1 MKKFIYSLAMLALG
15 LSSCNSWDD
24 PVTENYG
31 DGPSIEIAI
40 AATTDSAVTFTL
52 TPAQGTQFYN
62 FITDASNEA
71 EELDATALLKGS
83 YGNAANVK
91 NAADKPTFTYTIK
104 AEPNTTYQIYAVAAS
119 DKGIVGKV
127 AVASATTT
135 DGNAP
140 ALTKGAFKADPETK
154 SVAVTFDQALKRGT
168 GAVSAIYYKEWD
180 WENPVTV
187 DPADITVTI
196 KDNVATFAAPKTPAG
211 AIVAFSWAAG
221 AFVDAKGNACGAY
234 TTLYDEEE
242 DDFIGAAVQNAK
254 VDFEI
259 ADSLFADIQTSFK
272 DAAQF
277 KGVAT
282 FDFDLYRIDE
292 GKTAVKDGDVCVTYT
307 NDKKTT
313 TIKLTPEQWNVS
325 GKQLYFT
332 LPEGVEGGDKVTLS
346 VKKGVIYDV
355 YGNPN
360 AAFTSEKAWWK
371 YVTFAP
377 TVEDVTGTFTYY
389 VTLNADGKTHKLGN
403 FTIAE
408 YTGEDAE
415 PGDVV
420 ISGLYLD
427 DSEIYGYYDLTES
440 KLYIQR
446 YQLLGTYEY
455 KGATYGVLTSSS
467 SGQKW
472 VEFDITEDGI
482 ISKDF
487 ALVYTDVAVTEI
499 LGDEVPAGTTY
510 FVKVE
515 APAAARSAANF
526 AKKNGFKKYAN
537 VVKNVKTTSK
547 KSSNVI
553 RSRK

>member
-1 MKKFIYSLAMLALG
+1 MKKLIYSLAMLALG

-31 DGPSIEIAI
+31 DGPSIDIAI
-40 AATTDSAVTFTL
+40 VSTTDSAVTFTL

-62 FITDASNEA
+62 FITDASDEA

-91 NAADKPTFTYTIK
+91 NAAEKPTFTYTIK

-127 AVASATTT
+127 AVASASST
-135 DGNAP
+135 DGKAP
-140 ALTKGAFKADPETK
+140 ALTKGAFKADPDTK

-211 AIVAFSWAAG
+211 AVVAFSWAEG
-221 AFVDAKGNACGAY
+221 AFVDAKGNKCGVF
-234 TTLYDEEE
+234 TTTYDEKK
-242 DDFIGAAVQNAK
+242 DKWTGAVVENKK

-259 ADSLFADIQTSFK
+259 ADSLFADTKTAFK
-272 DAAQF
+272 YPEQF

-282 FDFDLYRIDE
+282 FAFDLYRIDE

-325 GKQLYFT
+325 GKQLTFV
-332 LPEGVEGGDKVTLS
+332 LPAGIEDGDVVTLS

-360 AAFTSEKAWWK
+360 AAFTSENVWWK
-371 YVTFAP
+371 YVTMS
-377 TVEDVTGTFTYY
+377 V
-389 VTLNADGKTHKLGN
+389 
-403 FTIAE
+403 
-408 YTGEDAE
+408 
-415 PGDVV
+415 
-420 ISGLYLD
+420 D
-427 DSEIYGYYDLTES
+427 DIV
-440 KLYIQR
+440 
-446 YQLLGTYEY
+446 GTYEVLY
-455 KGATYGVLTSSS
+455 KSYFDKDENVLSLGNVTIEESKKGKNTLIIKDFYLDGSVLDATYDLASKTVAIPVSQKLGVAEDED
-467 SGQKW
+467 GKW
-472 VEFDITEDGI
+472 GALFVNAEDDGDVEFAIDAEKGTLTCTGMWGVMAYNETFTEKLGWAEAATATI
-482 ISKDF
+482 MMKVVEQEATASRRMPKLKVSK
-487 ALVYTDVAVTEI
+487 
-499 LGDEVPAGTTY
+499 
-510 FVKVE
+510 K
-515 APAAARSAANF
+515 
-526 AKKNGFKKYAN
+526 AKTVNLKKY
-537 VVKNVKTTSK
+537 
-547 KSSNVI
+547 
-553 RSRK
+553 SRK